1 MAFSLGKNLRI
12 TIFGEAHSEKMGVV
26 IEGLPVGKTINIETI
41 KANLALRRSKTC
53 FETKRVEDDEFE
65 IVSGYFNNRT
75 TGGPVAILVSNKRQK
90 SSDYDPNTI
99 RPSHAD
105 YVSKV
110 KYDGFNDYRGG
121 GIFSGR
127 LTVLLVIAGSICLD
141 LLQEKEITI
150 ETNVTSIGGE
160 SKEYETLLEETV
172 KEKDSLGGII
182 QVTVNNLPVGL
193 GEPYFDKVDA
203 LLARALFSVPSVKG
217 VSFGLGFAITK
228 LKGSEAND
236 EFYYDEGRVKTKTNH
251 SGGINGGITNGM
263 PLVINVAL
271 RPTPS
276 IGKVQDSIS
285 LDKKE
290 NVKLELQG
298 RYDTTHIFRT
308 QIVLKAVVALVLYDL
323 FRENKKTW

>member
-1 MAFSLGKNLRI
+1 M
-12 TIFGEAHSEKMGVV
+12 
-26 IEGLPVGKTINIETI
+26 
-41 KANLALRRSKTC
+41 C
-53 FETKRVEDDEFE
+53 
-65 IVSGYFNNRT
+65 
-75 TGGPVAILVSNKRQK
+75 
-90 SSDYDPNTI
+90 SSD
-99 RPSHAD
+99 
-105 YVSKV
+105 
-110 KYDGFNDYRGG
+110 
-121 GIFSGR
+121 
-127 LTVLLVIAGSICLD
+127 L
-141 LLQEKEITI
+141 
-150 ETNVTSIGGE
+150 
-160 SKEYETLLEETV
+160 
-172 KEKDSLGGII
+172 
-182 QVTVNNLPVGL
+182 VTVNNLPVGL

>member
-236 EFYYDEGRVKTKTNH
+236 EFYYNEGRVKTKTNH

>member
-65 IVSGYFNNRT
+65 IVSGYFNNKT

-193 GEPYFDKVDA
+193 GEPCFDKVDA

>member
-172 KEKDSLGGII
+172 KEK
-182 QVTVNNLPVGL
+182 
-193 GEPYFDKVDA
+193 
-203 LLARALFSVPSVKG
+203 
-217 VSFGLGFAITK
+217 
-228 LKGSEAND
+228 
-236 EFYYDEGRVKTKTNH
+236 
-251 SGGINGGITNGM
+251 
-263 PLVINVAL
+263 
-271 RPTPS
+271 
-276 IGKVQDSIS
+276 
-285 LDKKE
+285 
-290 NVKLELQG
+290 
-298 RYDTTHIFRT
+298 
-308 QIVLKAVVALVLYDL
+308 IV
-323 FRENKKTW
+323 

>member
-65 IVSGYFNNRT
+65 IVSGYFNNKT